1 MTCAIRQFFILLFVA
16 TLVLAQ
22 LVVAKQVIT
31 TESRVLAD
39 AKVADG
45 KALRLANTQILRGV
59 KFDGTVASRLKTFET
74 QAATDVSEDR
84 DPEGPDEAAPPVFLA
99 DIYEAKSRHI
109 SDDFAN
115 RLPYSQ
121 KLFRDHASLN
131 TYYFFPSGYLL
142 KYEAEKGFALN
153 FLYRTREDDSGNN
166 LVVMTF
172 TIAPREIPGAI
183 HLMNE
188 LAAEAIKPAN
198 KKPVKLQRLP
208 ISSVKVVLQS
218 LTTMIPEENIRVI
231 NSPQTVGDEIR
242 VQATMTESEK
252 EDVVA
257 TIRSGGLSG
266 DLVFATNDNS
276 FELVVPYVVSFT
288 DYAGDWVSDITA
300 IKTTES
306 LVNNSPYPLALA
318 GIVAYTQQNKNIERH
333 FIPLA
338 EPTLL
343 APKAKAKADKSYQ
356 DLLAGKGE
364 VIATWAAFEKATCD
378 TCLNSIEHAILV
390 SPGMTSKTQLNIE
403 AIPNIFTEFNLFK
416 VVVEVRSS
424 GFSTGADRVESKT
437 FTLRGEETQV
447 SSAFYVNRD
456 AQKPDTLEY
465 RIKPYH
471 ADGDPMTQSDWVKSD
486 STDITLTKRDI
497 EPLLI
502 RE

>member
-1 MTCAIRQFFILLFVA
+1 MTCAIRQFFILLMVVSILPLFAVA
-16 TLVLAQ
+16 EPKERA
-22 LVVAKQVIT
+22 
-31 TESRVLAD
+31 ESRELTGVKLTD
-39 AKVADG
+39 E
-45 KALRLANTQILRGV
+45 KALHLTKSQILRGV
-59 KFDGTVASRLKTFET
+59 KFDGAVASRLKTFST
-74 QAATDVSEDR
+74 QATTDVSEDR
-84 DPEGPDEAAPPVFLA
+84 DPEGPDEAVPPVFLA

-109 SDDFAN
+109 SEDFAN
-115 RLPYSQ
+115 RLPYSH

-142 KYEAEKGFALN
+142 KYDAEKGFALN

-198 KKPVKLQRLP
+198 KKSVKLQRLP

-288 DYAGDWVSDITA
+288 DYAGEWVSDITA

-306 LVNNSPYPLALA
+306 LVNNSPYPLALT
-318 GIVAYTQQNKNIERH
+318 GIVAYTRQNKNIERH

-338 EPTLL
+338 EPALL
-343 APKAKAKADKSYQ
+343 APNAKAKADKSYP

-364 VIATWAAFEKATCD
+364 VIATWAAFEKAACD
-378 TCLNSIEHAILV
+378 TCLNNIEHAILV

-416 VVVEVRSS
+416 VVVEVKSS
-424 GFSTGADRVESKT
+424 GFSTGADRTESKT
-437 FTLRGEETQV
+437 FTLRGEETQI
-447 SSAFYVNRD
+447 STAFYINRD
-456 AQKPDTLEY
+456 AQKSDMLEY

-471 ADGDPMTQSDWVKSD
+471 ADGNPMTQSDWVKGD

-502 RE
+502 KD